1 MNKAFQRKHSDNS
14 ILKGKTQ
21 HHTQQRSPLST
32 KENDSKFKYPEVL
45 RRKESKP
52 LQVQT
57 NQSDMRSPSAQS
69 TQSPI
74 NKSILIT
81 HRSQSMF
88 QDAQYIDYIITNK
101 EVNLFLKKHFL
112 HEHMHTNSS
121 RNTNTKLICDSWDK
135 VPVTY
140 FIKALFDEYPEIIE
154 DHHLN
159 EKLNIKLKT
168 LIKDLISEDG
178 QLLSLN
184 KLQIHTRHLG
194 LLGLLL
200 TALRDIQDAPT
211 VNHNTPH
218 NQSISHEQDISNT
231 QQQQQSKFHKMASEI
246 TQSAENRINELVNL
260 KLQQFTIKQ
269 KELEKQIQQLKQKAT
284 ENFDL
289 FQHEAKNK
297 QVITNLT
304 QQLQQKDQIIAD
316 LEQKLI
322 KKWMNSSIEEETHAN
337 KIAQP
342 KASPI
347 KIQSPSQSP
356 FNDSN
361 QYLQRMISNLCTVWD
376 LGCVNEDYRFA
387 QILTAQE
394 NNQMPYQHFQLI
406 PIIKTIPG
414 FNDFIFK
421 SQNNNHIIT
430 NFIQN
435 CMNNDNNIIL
445 DLYYEIITLLPNF
458 KISDQDQYLINVM
471 QLFLKLTVSI
481 LQIKNVFNIN
491 KLKEWGSIK
500 RQLTEQQNQFVKNL
514 INQIVQINQYSIKQI
529 PQSKL
534 WNQQQI
540 YHDQYVSEYNNR
552 LIENQVINN
561 ILKKQLN
568 QIHNKQNTKLSLII
582 RIIQCFYYNDVEEL
596 IGLMQ
601 SIQGE
606 TDVDIYLS
614 KLILDCD
621 CINLILFPSL
631 FNPKYVLKSITNL
644 LQFKCPGQ
652 FYLLY
657 TKQVCQIRNIDLLIE
672 LLTKMHNTMNSDVV
686 IKLWDVLGAIAKSAA
701 LKECKEGL
709 QFIIRLYS
717 NSHQAT
723 ILHNIQ
729 QVQKNLAIPI

>member
-21 HHTQQRSPLST
+21 HNTQQRSPLST
-32 KENDSKFKYPEVL
+32 KENDIKFKYPEVL

-101 EVNLFLKKHFL
+101 EVNQFLKKHFL

-140 FIKALFDEYPEIIE
+140 FIKALFNEYPEIIE

-178 QLLSLN
+178 QVLSLN

-218 NQSISHEQDISNT
+218 NQSISHEQEISTT
-231 QQQQQSKFHKMASEI
+231 QQQQQQKFHKMASDMA
-246 TQSAENRINELVNL
+246 QSAENRINELVNL
-260 KLQQFTIKQ
+260 KLQQFTVKQ

-297 QVITNLT
+297 QVINNLT

-322 KKWMNSSIEEETHAN
+322 KKWMNSSIEEEMHAN
-337 KIAQP
+337 KITQP

-356 FNDSN
+356 F
-361 QYLQRMISNLCTVWD
+361 Q
-376 LGCVNEDYRFA
+376 
-387 QILTAQE
+387 
-394 NNQMPYQHFQLI
+394 
-406 PIIKTIPG
+406 
-414 FNDFIFK
+414 
-421 SQNNNHIIT
+421 
-430 NFIQN
+430 
-435 CMNNDNNIIL
+435 
-445 DLYYEIITLLPNF
+445 
-458 KISDQDQYLINVM
+458 
-471 QLFLKLTVSI
+471 
-481 LQIKNVFNIN
+481 
-491 KLKEWGSIK
+491 
-500 RQLTEQQNQFVKNL
+500 
-514 INQIVQINQYSIKQI
+514 
-529 PQSKL
+529 
-534 WNQQQI
+534 
-540 YHDQYVSEYNNR
+540 
-552 LIENQVINN
+552 
-561 ILKKQLN
+561 
-568 QIHNKQNTKLSLII
+568 
-582 RIIQCFYYNDVEEL
+582 
-596 IGLMQ
+596 
-601 SIQGE
+601 
-606 TDVDIYLS
+606 
-614 KLILDCD
+614 
-621 CINLILFPSL
+621 
-631 FNPKYVLKSITNL
+631 
-644 LQFKCPGQ
+644 
-652 FYLLY
+652 
-657 TKQVCQIRNIDLLIE
+657 
-672 LLTKMHNTMNSDVV
+672 
-686 IKLWDVLGAIAKSAA
+686 
-701 LKECKEGL
+701 
-709 QFIIRLYS
+709 
-717 NSHQAT
+717 
-723 ILHNIQ
+723 
-729 QVQKNLAIPI
+729 